1 MNDLQIFKNEE
12 FGEIR
17 TLEVN
22 NEPYFVGKDVASIL
36 GYKEPRSAVS
46 KKVDEEDRGVSK
58 IATPSGT
65 QEMTVINES
74 GLYSLILSSKL
85 PNAKKFKRWVTSEI
99 LPSIRKTGGYIGTD
113 ENMSDE
119 EIMAKALMVAQNTI
133 NKKNEL
139 LKAKEKELTDTKAD
153 LDTKNKF
160 INQIAVSE
168 NSLLVR
174 EVAKIASKNN
184 ISIGEK
190 RLWNKLRE
198 WGIIFKNS
206 TEPKQSAIDNGYVEV
221 VEGSRQSGNKVFTYH
236 TTRITGKGQKYI
248 INKLLKEA
256 KNGQA
261 INS

>member
-1 MNDLQIFKNEE
+1 MNDLQIFKNDE
-12 FGEIR
+12 FGQVR
-17 TLEVN
+17 TLTID

-36 GYKEPRSAVS
+36 GYSNPQKAIRDH
-46 KKVDEEDRGVSK
+46 VDEEDKTLNELFTVN
-58 IATPSGT
+58 GT
-65 QEMTVINES
+65 KGILINES

-153 LDTKNKF
+153 LNTKNKF

-248 INKLLKEA
+248 INKLLKE
-256 KNGQA
+256 
-261 INS
+261 INKSI